1 MPEQRTPD
9 VSNIDHG
16 DWIARDRYMM
26 AFDGAINHFNYDR
39 YQLAIKLATETV
51 CAGFERDGY
60 STVGLAYF
68 YYKLDVAFW
77 DIYFGD
83 LGNDKPACP
92 WTAGPVQNDP
102 NDEPADNYID
112 WRRRRGMTDSAQS
125 QMDVPGNDPVSQG
138 GDSQDPATLFESLQR
153 ARRQIVNSANVAA
166 EMGNIAI
173 ETHTSMQKV
182 LDEKRVLQEKVASLE
197 EELARVQS
205 EKNSLRCR
213 LRDATLTAPRRQ
225 PPSSRQ

>member
-1 MPEQRTPD
+1 MSEQRTPD
-9 VSNIDHG
+9 VSKIDHG
-16 DWIARDRYMM
+16 DSQARDRYMM

-39 YQLAIKLATETV
+39 YQLAIKLAIENV
-51 CAGFERDGY
+51 CADFERDGL
-60 STVGLAYF
+60 STVSVAYF
-68 YYKLDVAFW
+68 DYKLHVALW

-92 WTAGPVQNDP
+92 WTARPVQNDP
-102 NDEPADNYID
+102 NDEPADDYID
-112 WRRRRGMTDSAQS
+112 WRRRRGMADSAQS
-125 QMDVPGNDPVSQG
+125 QMDVSANNPVSQE
-138 GDSQDPATLFESLQR
+138 GDSQYPASLFESLQR
-153 ARRQIVNSANVAA
+153 VRRQAVNSANVAA

-173 ETHTSMQKV
+173 ETHKSMEKV

-205 EKNSLRCR
+205 ERNSLRCR
-213 LRDATLTAPRRQ
+213 LRDATFTAPRRQ